1 MRIIPLV
8 FLCFTLIRC
17 SGSKEKL
24 VETNDSTKPMGIPK
38 MLERNGAPVDFEK
51 LKGKI
56 LIVNLWA
63 TWCRPCVKEMP
74 DLLALT
80 KILPPDQFELLLA
93 TDQSMKTIDKFVSKR
108 GLDLHY
114 VQLQNSVESLGV
126 YALPTTL
133 IYDRSGEEIHRLLG
147 DTGWTSE
154 ETLLLFNNMLH

>member
-17 SGSKEKL
+17 SGSKEQS
-24 VETNDSTKPMGIPK
+24 VETTDSTKPMDIPK

-63 TWCRPCVKEMP
+63 TWCMPCVKEMP

-80 KILPPDQFELLLA
+80 KILPADQFELLLA
-93 TDQSMKTIDKFVSKR
+93 TDQSMKT
-108 GLDLHY
+108 
-114 VQLQNSVESLGV
+114 
-126 YALPTTL
+126 T
-133 IYDRSGEEIHRLLG
+133 
-147 DTGWTSE
+147 
-154 ETLLLFNNMLH
+154 

>member
-63 TWCRPCVKEMP
+63 TWCQTCW
-74 DLLALT
+74 
-80 KILPPDQFELLLA
+80 
-93 TDQSMKTIDKFVSKR
+93 
-108 GLDLHY
+108 H
-114 VQLQNSVESLGV
+114 
-126 YALPTTL
+126 
-133 IYDRSGEEIHRLLG
+133 
-147 DTGWTSE
+147 
-154 ETLLLFNNMLH
+154 